1 MIKKFDEFVNE
12 MFSSRPYGKYN
23 IMNDVIDEFVK
34 KYYNTD
40 YDKLLGQQ
48 LIDFLKKHPE
58 LDEFID
64 FIEANEDDFTIDV
77 YYNSGEDE
85 RGNYYFEIDEI
96 DNDDCERC
104 IKTIKT
110 YTDKNMVNKMLNIID
125 DVIDNKIDI
134 DDVVQWAT
142 DYMDSHC
149 PDYDDSYDDER

>member
-1 MIKKFDEFVNE
+1 MIKNFNEFVNE
-12 MFSSRPYGKYN
+12 MLLKESSDSRPYGEYN

-48 LIDFLKKHPE
+48 YIDFLKKHPE

-64 FIEANEDDFTIDV
+64 FIEANEDDFTIGV
-77 YYNSGEDE
+77 YYYSDENE
-85 RGNYYFEIDEI
+85 RGNIHFKIDEI
-96 DNDDCERC
+96 VNDDCERC

-125 DVIDNKIDI
+125 YVIDNKIDI
-134 DDVVQWAT
+134 NDVV
-142 DYMDSHC
+142 
-149 PDYDDSYDDER
+149 

>member
-1 MIKKFDEFVNE
+1 MEKRISNSNNSNRF
-12 MFSSRPYGKYN
+12 MLSRPYVEYN

-40 YDKLLGQQ
+40 YDKLHGQQ
-48 LIDFLKKHPE
+48 YIDFLKKHPE

-64 FIEANEDDFTIDV
+64 FIEANEDDFTIGV
-77 YYNSGEDE
+77 YYYSDENE
-85 RGNYYFEIDEI
+85 RGNIHFKIDEI
-96 DNDDCERC
+96 VNDDCERC

-134 DDVVQWAT
+134 DDVV
-142 DYMDSHC
+142 
-149 PDYDDSYDDER
+149 

>member
-12 MFSSRPYGKYN
+12 MFSSRPYGEYN
-23 IMNDVIDEFVK
+23 IMSDAIDEFVK

-40 YDKLLGQQ
+40 RDKLHGQQ
-48 LIDFLKKHPE
+48 YIDFLKKHPE
-58 LDEFID
+58 LDEFIN
-64 FIEANEDDFTIDV
+64 FIEDNEDDFTIGV
-77 YYNSGEDE
+77 YYYSEKDE
-85 RGNYYFEIDEI
+85 RDNIYFYIDEI

-110 YTDKNMVNKMLNIID
+110 YSDKNMVDKMLRIID

-142 DYMDSHC
+142 DYMDSHN
-149 PDYDDSYDDER
+149 PY